1 MIETDSERLDA
12 ERLRGL
18 STPDLLRHVLEEARL
33 LARAEVLVVREEFQ
47 RELQRA
53 KVAGILAG
61 AALVLTLNGLAVL
74 FVALAAALPLNL
86 WLAAL
91 IVGGA
96 LLLIAGVLGFLAYR
110 KAPTN
115 PMERSQVRLKQ
126 DLALT
131 RETLQ

>member
-1 MIETDSERLDA
+1 METDSERLDA

-33 LARAEVLVVREEFQ
+33 LARAEILVVREELQ
-47 RELQRA
+47 NELQRA

>member
-1 MIETDSERLDA
+1 METDSERLDA

-33 LARAEVLVVREEFQ
+33 LARAEILVVREELQ
-47 RELQRA
+47 RELSRA

-61 AALVLTLNGLAVL
+61 AALVLTLSGIALLLVAV
-74 FVALAAALPLNL
+74 AAALPLTL

-91 IVGGA
+91 IVGVA
-96 LLLIAGVLGFLAYR
+96 LLLISGLLAFLAYR
-110 KAPTN
+110 KAPTR
-115 PMERSQVRLKQ
+115 PLERSQLRLKQ